1 MVVAL
6 VHGTGATVKRFY
18 RESGG
23 WIKLQPAN
31 PTMTPLRI
39 NERDIVVQG
48 VVVGVI
54 RKY

>member
-1 MVVAL
+1 VQ
-6 VHGTGATVKRFY
+6 GTGATVKKFH
-18 RESGG
+18 REPGG
-23 WIKLQPAN
+23 WIRLDPAN
-31 PTMTPLRI
+31 PAMSPLRV